1 MSDRSIASL
10 VFAFLFA
17 FAMIAGINPAGADT
31 QVDTRVQTGPPVEGG
46 AVVLDPEVEA
56 DMEADIEGEQEVS
69 GELESEQGSAEIE
82 KETDTELD
90 TEAEIETDA
99 GLDNEIEI
107 DEIEIDD

>member
-17 FAMIAGINPAGADT
+17 FAMIAGINPAGAGT

-69 GELESEQGSAEIE
+69 GEIESEVSGEIE

-99 GLDNEIEI
+99 GLENEIEI
-107 DEIEIDD
+107 DD